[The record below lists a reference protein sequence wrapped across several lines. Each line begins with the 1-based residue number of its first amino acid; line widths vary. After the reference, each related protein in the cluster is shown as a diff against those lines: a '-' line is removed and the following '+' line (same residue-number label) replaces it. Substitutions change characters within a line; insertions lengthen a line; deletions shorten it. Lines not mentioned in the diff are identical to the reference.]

1 MKTKKF
7 KVGDVVIGNEKAKDY
22 FITTEGSIGI
32 VKDIVSKNTIKIALR
47 YSTCKDPFANK
58 KHWEGQE
65 FPVLA
70 DAFDLYKPEIKKGDI
85 VRVFCGEKTVKN
97 YNLDSGGIIKK
108 MEKSRKPYIV
118 QFVIGDKIGVSA
130 DVTGAVLP
138 VSSLNLFWFDIEDV
152 IKVEKPKYR
161 RPRVEEK
168 PTGAKAKPMA
178 KVKFCGK
185 KTTVSFTDSFYSVE
199 CKKGD
204 TYDPEKGVLLCIA
217 KHAGYSYGDIEKM
230 IKQAEYG
237 KEDFATGDR
246 VVVLPIGRKEDDRF
260 ARRIGKILTQ
270 DKVWGNQYWVEFE
283 IKKPDGSL
291 LYDIRTM
298 QPAHEQKSI
307 HKDYLLKIKD

>member
-1 MKTKKF
+1 MKTNKL

-22 FITTEGSIGI
+22 LITTEGSIGV
-32 VKDIVSKNTIKIALR
+32 VKKIISKDTIKIALR
-47 YSTCKDPFANK
+47 YSTYKDPIVNK
-58 KHWEGQE
+58 KRWEGQE

-70 DAFDLYKPEIKKGDI
+70 DAFDIYKPEIEKGDL

-97 YNLDSGGIIKK
+97 YKLDSDGVMKK
-108 MEKSRKPYIV
+108 MEKSKKPYIV

-138 VSSLNLFWFDIEDV
+138 IPGLNLFWFDVEDV

-168 PTGAKAKPMA
+168 PTEAKAKPMA
-178 KVKFCGK
+178 KVRFCGK
-185 KTTVSFTDSFYSVE
+185 KTTVSFPDSFYSVE

-217 KHAGYSYGDIEKM
+217 KYAGYSYGDIEKM
-230 IKQAEYG
+230 IKQAEYD
-237 KEDFATGDR
+237 KEDFAIGDR
-246 VVVLPIGRKEDDRF
+246 VVVLPVGRKVDDRF
-260 ARRIGKILTQ
+260 AGRIGKILTQ

-307 HKDYLLKIKD
+307 HKDYLLKIKE

>member
-22 FITTEGSIGI
+22 LITTEGSIGV
-32 VKDIVSKNTIKIALR
+32 VKKILSYNHIEIALR
-47 YSTCKDPFANK
+47 YTNKDSIANK
-58 KHWEGQE
+58 KRWEGQE
-65 FPVLA
+65 FSVLA
-70 DAFDLYKPEIKKGDI
+70 DAFDIYKPEIEKGDL

-97 YNLDSGGIIKK
+97 YKLDSDGVMKK
-108 MEKSRKPYIV
+108 MEKSKKPYIV

-130 DVTGAVLP
+130 DVAGAVY
-138 VSSLNLFWFDIEDV
+138 LFWFDIEDV

-168 PTGAKAKPMA
+168 PMETKAKPMA

-217 KHAGYSYGDIEKM
+217 KYAGYSYGDIEKM
-230 IKQAEYG
+230 VKQAEYD

-246 VVVLPIGRKEDDRF
+246 VVVLPTGRKVDDRF
-260 ARRIGKILTQ
+260 AGRIGKILTQ

-283 IKKPDGSL
+283 IKGPDGSL

-298 QPAHEQKSI
+298 QTAHEQKSI

>member
-7 KVGDVVIGNEKAKDY
+7 KVGDVVIGNEKARDY
-22 FITTEGSIGI
+22 LITTEGSIGI
-32 VKDIVSKNTIKIALR
+32 VKDIVSKDTIKIALR
-47 YSTCKDPFANK
+47 YSAYKDPIVNK
-58 KHWEGQE
+58 KYWEGQE

-70 DAFDLYKPEIKKGDI
+70 DAFDIYKPEIEKGDL

-97 YNLDSGGIIKK
+97 YNLDSGGIMKK
-108 MEKSRKPYIV
+108 MEKSKKPYIV

-138 VSSLNLFWFDIEDV
+138 IPGLNPFWFDVEDV
-152 IKVEKPKYR
+152 IKIENSKHRK
-161 RPRVEEK
+161 PRVEE
-168 PTGAKAKPMA
+168 KPMA

-185 KTTVSFTDSFYSVE
+185 KTTVSFPDSFYSVE
-199 CKKGD
+199 CRKGD

-217 KHAGYSYGDIEKM
+217 KYAGYSYGDIEKM

-246 VVVLPIGRKEDDRF
+246 VVVLPVGRKVDDRF
-260 ARRIGKILTQ
+260 AGRIGKILTQ

>member
-32 VKDIVSKNTIKIALR
+32 VKKIISKDTIEIALR
-47 YSTCKDPFANK
+47 YSTCKSPTVDK

-65 FPVLA
+65 FTVLA
-70 DAFDLYKPEIKKGDI
+70 DAFDLYKPEIKKGDT
-85 VRVFCGEKTVKN
+85 VRVFCGENT
-97 YNLDSGGIIKK
+97 IKYYHIDDK
-108 MEKSRKPYIV
+108 GVMNRMEKSRKPYRV
-118 QFVIGDKIGVSA
+118 EVVIGDKIGVST

-138 VSSLNLFWFDIEDV
+138 ISGLNLFWFDKRDV
-152 IKVEKPKYR
+152 VKVEPKYK
-161 RPRVEEK
+161 RPRVE
-168 PTGAKAKPMA
+168 AKPMA

-185 KTTVSFTDSFYSVE
+185 KTTVSFPDSFYSVE

-217 KHAGYSYGDIEKM
+217 KYAGYSYGDIEKM
-230 IKQAEYG
+230 IKQAEYT
-237 KEDFATGDR
+237 KEDLATGDR
-246 VVVLPIGRKEDDRF
+246 VVVLPTGVKADDRF
-260 ARRIGKILTQ
+260 AGRIGKILTQ